1 MAHYKPAAP
10 FNVAFVLL
18 IPTKTT
24 VQGVEK
30 KTFPAVGEV
39 GDDAKFNGSFRTFG
53 GTERDVNGLYSIE
66 DTATVET
73 WYHPAITSECRIYVR
88 QTGATYEIINEPENI
103 ELRNQYLKFMV
114 KRIKGG
120 A

>member
-1 MAHYKPAAP
+1 MAYKPAAP
-10 FNVAFVLL
+10 FSVSFVLL

-24 VQGVEK
+24 IQGVEK
-30 KTFPAVGEV
+30 KTFPAASDGMP
-39 GDDAKFNGSFRTFG
+39 FNGSFRTFG

-103 ELRNQYLKFMV
+103 ELRNQYLKLKV